1 MVRTTKPADN
11 IDSAAPAAA
20 PETVTVKVVEQQTNE
35 PKLSAQTL
43 AEQQAGREAL
53 AAQANRK

>member
-1 MVRTTKPADN
+1 MTRTMKPANAVD
-11 IDSAAPAAA
+11 DA